1 VNGPRAAPLGILA
14 GGGALPRLVAQAA
27 RDAGRPVHVVGF
39 AGFCEA
45 RTLDGFPHDVVPLA
59 KVGRVFAALRAAGC
73 REVVLAGPVR
83 RPGFGDMIPDLAG
96 LAAVA
101 KLLPVWGGDAS
112 LLARVLALI
121 EAEGFTALGAHDVA
135 PGLLAARGVWGR
147 HAPDAA
153 ANTDIAAGFAAAR
166 ALGARQRGQ
175 AVLVRDG
182 RVVAEETRAGTRA
195 LIAHP
200 DARGTVLVKAVMPG
214 QDRRVDLPT
223 IGAETVAAAVVAGL
237 RGIAVEAGAAL
248 VIERDAAVAAAD
260 AAGLFLVGGDAP

>member
-1 VNGPRAAPLGILA
+1 MNRPAAAPLGILA

-27 RDAGRPVHVVGF
+27 RDAGRAVHVVGF

-45 RTLDGFPHDVVPLA
+45 RTLEGFPHDVVPLA
-59 KVGRVFAALRAAGC
+59 KVGRVFAALRAASC

-83 RPGFGDMIPDLAG
+83 RPAPGDMIPDLAG
-96 LAAVA
+96 LAAVV

-135 PGLLAARGVWGR
+135 PDLLAPRGVWGR
-147 HAPDAA
+147 HAPDEAA
-153 ANTDIAAGFAAAR
+153 SADIAAGFAAAR
-166 ALGARQRGQ
+166 DLGTRERGQ

-195 LIAHP
+195 LVAHP
-200 DARGTVLVKAVMPG
+200 DARGTVLVKAAMPG

-223 IGAETVAAAVVAGL
+223 IGAETVAAAIAAGL
-237 RGIAVEAGAAL
+237 RGIAVEAGGTL

-260 AAGLFLVGGDAP
+260 AAGLFLFGGDAS